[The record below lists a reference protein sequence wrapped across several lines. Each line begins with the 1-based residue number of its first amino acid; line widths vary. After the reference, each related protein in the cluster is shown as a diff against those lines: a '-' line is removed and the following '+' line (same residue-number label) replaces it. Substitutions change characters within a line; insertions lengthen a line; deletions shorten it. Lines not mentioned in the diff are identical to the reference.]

1 MAPAI
6 AGPFLFRHPLGT
18 ADQKAHVERNMENVM
33 PLPTFLAL
41 ITTVILTAGLS
52 IVLVHWAGVPIGV
65 AALAAMALALL
76 VKARAWL

>member
-1 MAPAI
+1 
-6 AGPFLFRHPLGT
+6 
-18 ADQKAHVERNMENVM
+18 MENVM